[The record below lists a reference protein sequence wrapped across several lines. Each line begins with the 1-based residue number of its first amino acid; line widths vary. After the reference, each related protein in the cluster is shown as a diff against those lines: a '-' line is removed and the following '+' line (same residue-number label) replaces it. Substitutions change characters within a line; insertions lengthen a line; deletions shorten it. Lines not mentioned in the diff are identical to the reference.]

1 MLFHLVD
8 DGEPVGKPPVL
19 VESRSRISGPK
30 LSGKASRAFAPL
42 PCRVDSQAVRTP
54 RHQIFARQQP
64 AGAGQHGIDL
74 RQLFAQRIHLF
85 GFIGQHAVA
94 GVVVQ
99 PGGGC
104 RGTGGSPPRVRPLR
118 PSPCPSRPR
127 NAKRPGRDSA
137 QAGFVRKNP
146 APGARHGMRAGE
158 FVGRVR
164 MSMWAS
170 CSTRSST

>member
-1 MLFHLVD
+1 MFFHLVD

-104 RGTGGSPPRVRPLR
+104 RGTGGSPPRVRPIAAVALPFAAAQR
-118 PSPCPSRPR
+118 QKAGSRQ
-127 NAKRPGRDSA
+127 RPGGVCA
-137 QAGFVRKNP
+137 QESGAGR
-146 APGARHGMRAGE
+146 AARHARG
-158 FVGRVR
+158 
-164 MSMWAS
+164 
-170 CSTRSST
+170 